1 MVKHFSHVGRHKE
14 LPLAMAMYAVGI
26 LPLINQLQSSD
37 ANQVWFADDATAGGC
52 LEQLHEWWV
61 KLNNLGPPFGYFPNP
76 SKTWLI
82 VKEKHLSTATQRFLN
97 TGVNITKGTRHLGT
111 ALGSRSFVVSYPT
124 EQVEGMDIFHPE
136 ACIHCQN
143 PTTCCLFRFHTW
155 LSKQVD
161 ILPPHHP
168 WNLRHTPAPSKK
180 QSTST
185 SSLLWVPFNVTT
197 LIRIFVYR

>member
-76 SKTWLI
+76 SKTCMADRERETS
-82 VKEKHLSTATQRFLN
+82 VNSN
-97 TGVNITKGTRHLGT
+97 TEI
-111 ALGSRSFVVSYPT
+111 SEYRSEHYRRNET
-124 EQVEGMDIFHPE
+124 
-136 ACIHCQN
+136 
-143 PTTCCLFRFHTW
+143 
-155 LSKQVD
+155 
-161 ILPPHHP
+161 P
-168 WNLRHTPAPSKK
+168 WNCSWLEILCCKLPYR
-180 QSTST
+180 TS
-185 SSLLWVPFNVTT
+185 
-197 LIRIFVYR
+197 

>member
-1 MVKHFSHVGRHKE
+1 
-14 LPLAMAMYAVGI
+14 MAMYAVGI

-97 TGVNITKGTRHLGT
+97 TGVNITTEGKRHLGA
-111 ALGSRSFVVSYPT
+111 AL
-124 EQVEGMDIFHPE
+124 
-136 ACIHCQN
+136 A
-143 PTTCCLFRFHTW
+143 
-155 LSKQVD
+155 
-161 ILPPHHP
+161 
-168 WNLRHTPAPSKK
+168 
-180 QSTST
+180 
-185 SSLLWVPFNVTT
+185 SSSS
-197 LIRIFVYR
+197 